1 MTALL
6 VFLVAL
12 VYSSVGHGGASG
24 YLAVLSLMGSTPS
37 DMIPSA
43 LCLNLLV
50 SGTAF
55 VSYWRAGHF
64 DGKLLW
70 PFALSSIPAS
80 YLGGMARIP
89 PQAYGWL
96 LGAALLVAAWRLA
109 GISNG
114 TVPGTLRPPPGFRAA
129 LPIGAGIGLL
139 SGILGIGGGIFLS
152 PILLLSRWADAKKT
166 AAVSAG
172 FIWLNSLSAFAAHAR
187 VGTLD
192 LAQWVPYV
200 IAAFMGGWLGSAA
213 GARYFNGLVLRRL
226 LAVVLVVAAVKL
238 MGQGI

>member
-1 MTALL
+1 MPILL

-37 DMIPSA
+37 EMIPSA

-64 DGKLLW
+64 DGKRLW

-80 YLGGMARIP
+80 YLGGMIRIP

-96 LGAALLVAAWRLA
+96 LSAALLAAAWKLA
-109 GISNG
+109 GVSSG
-114 TVPGTLRPPPGFRAA
+114 ASLGALKPPPGFRVA

-139 SGILGIGGGIFLS
+139 SGIVGIGGGIFLS
-152 PILLLSRWADAKKT
+152 PILLLARWADAKQT

-172 FIWLNSLSAFAAHAR
+172 FVWLNSLSAFAAHAQ
-187 VGTLD
+187 VGTFGAARWAL
-192 LAQWVPYV
+192 YV
-200 IAAFMGGWLGSAA
+200 FAAFMGGWLGSSM
-213 GARYFNGLVLRRL
+213 GARRFNGLVLQRL
-226 LAVVLVVAAVKL
+226 LAAVLVLAAAKL
-238 MGQGI
+238 MRQGI